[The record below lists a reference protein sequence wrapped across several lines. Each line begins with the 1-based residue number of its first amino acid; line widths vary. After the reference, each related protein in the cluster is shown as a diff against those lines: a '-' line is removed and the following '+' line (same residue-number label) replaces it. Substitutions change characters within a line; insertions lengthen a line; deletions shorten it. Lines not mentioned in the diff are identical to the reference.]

1 MVRKQISLHRQ
12 QAITLKQPS
21 KNLGLSEAES
31 IRQAGCAA
39 APFVPDVDAD
49 VDAWEEAH
57 AFMLA
62 LQALGAVS
70 QAHRSWRRDDL
81 YEDH

>member
-1 MVRKQISLHRQ
+1 MVRKQFNLHRQ

-21 KNLGLSEAES
+21 KSLGLSEAES
-31 IRQAGCAA
+31 IRQAGYAV
-39 APFVPDVDAD
+39 APFLPD
-49 VDAWEEAH
+49 VDAWEEAL

-70 QAHRSWRRDDL
+70 QAPRSWRRDDL